1 MVPAL
6 VSGPYNVS
14 NILYSCVQV
23 DEFQFLLCG
32 CSSFLQ
38 NNVFKSYIK
47 TTFLCF
53 NGSAIYFV
61 FLSVMEYNSRLFVP
75 FYFSSTQIN
84 LLFEPCGMHSKS
96 NMLLEIMFIGK
107 LLQVNQIWF
116 LACLMIMSN
125 KCLLKCLKEYLKNL
139 TLWYAFCQNY

>member
-38 NNVFKSYIK
+38 NNVFKSYMK

-84 LLFEPCGMHSKS
+84 LLFELCGMHSKS
-96 NMLLEIMFIGK
+96 NMLLEIMYSTRIESIYSARMYYMYSVIF
-107 LLQVNQIWF
+107 
-116 LACLMIMSN
+116 
-125 KCLLKCLKEYLKNL
+125 YLF
-139 TLWYAFCQNY
+139 YQNILSDS